1 MITRMEE
8 RLADSMIKSTASKG
22 RIAGHLLTGP
32 AVGKTGGKPIAKAK
46 RKAQRAARRKSRT

>member
-1 MITRMEE
+1 MEE